1 MIEEVVQGLI
11 PWLAD
16 WQYTFIYRSGKDM
29 LYSVKMKSYIREEGG
44 IICFTLMKRGGGQ
57 LFCTTNFRGGGG
69 PLLFWVYNF
78 LSPRR
83 KYIHLHTVFVRD
95 WSKHIVRRGL
105 KLLGGHQ
112 IYFSIHMGGDEKLT
126 LMWLPHH
133 IMLFFIFY
141 IQHIID
147 GRGFFTISLFLN
159 SKGGINITIDH
170 LTKWLWP
177 YPP

>member
-1 MIEEVVQGLI
+1 MAGRLTVYFYI
-11 PWLAD
+11 PIRKGHAIQCKDEIIHSWRRGHHLF
-16 WQYTFIYRSGKDM
+16 YTYEK
-29 LYSVKMKSYIREEGG
+29 
-44 IICFTLMKRGGGQ
+44 GGGQ